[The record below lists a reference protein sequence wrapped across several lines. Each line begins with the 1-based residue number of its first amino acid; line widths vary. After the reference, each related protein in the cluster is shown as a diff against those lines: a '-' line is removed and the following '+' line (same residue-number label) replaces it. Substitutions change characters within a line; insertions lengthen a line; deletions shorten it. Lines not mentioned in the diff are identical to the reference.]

1 MLVMVGSNIATV
13 RRAAELH
20 TTISRVNETHLRNS
34 RHLDQVRNGIQA
46 TRLLIR
52 DYLLDTSSERGPEYR
67 ERMSEYRAATESH
80 IRALEQVDAEKS
92 RELMVAF
99 GQYCAKIAPIF
110 DWTVQDSQRSSYS
123 FLREGVTPRR
133 EAVTALSNEIEK
145 AMDAALQENVVQIA
159 KLEAEFN
166 DFLNRMAMATA
177 ILGLLVAFAS
187 VFRVRTLELRSADQH
202 KHTEQAEQEMRR
214 LSHQLV
220 HAQEDERRS
229 ISRELHDE
237 VGQMLTGLRM
247 EFRSLSK
254 LHGAS
259 RAEFETRIE
268 QGRVLLDQTLQAV
281 RDIAMGLR
289 PSMLDDLGLDAA
301 LRWQVREFGRRHD
314 IPVTLNLDADLTNL
328 PEQHR
333 TNLYRI
339 VQEALTNCAR
349 HAQASSVTI
358 TIAYKNG
365 DLRLVVS
372 DDGVG
377 LSQPVNPGGGLGLI
391 GIQERARDLGGS
403 VRLDSSPG
411 RGTSL
416 AVSVPAEWRTANARH
431 TSTTG

>member
-1 MLVMVGSNIATV
+1 ML
-13 RRAAELH
+13 
-20 TTISRVNETHLRNS
+20 
-34 RHLDQVRNGIQA
+34 
-46 TRLLIR
+46 
-52 DYLLDTSSERGPEYR
+52 
-67 ERMSEYRAATESH
+67 
-80 IRALEQVDAEKS
+80 
-92 RELMVAF
+92 
-99 GQYCAKIAPIF
+99 
-110 DWTVQDSQRSSYS
+110 DWTVQDAQRSSYA

-133 EAVTALSNEIEK
+133 EAVTALTNEIET
-145 AMDAALQENVVQIA
+145 AVDASLQDNVA
-159 KLEAEFN
+159 RLARRETDFNEF
-166 DFLNRMAMATA
+166 LMRMTVATG

-187 VFRVRTLELRSADQH
+187 VFRVRTLERRGEEQH
-202 KHTEQAEQEMRR
+202 RLTEQAEQEMRR

-247 EFRSLSK
+247 EFRSLGK
-254 LHGAS
+254 MHGAS
-259 RAEFETRIE
+259 RADFDTRLE
-268 QGRVLLDQTLQAV
+268 QGRVLLDQTLQSV

-314 IPVTLNLDADLTNL
+314 IPVTLNIDADLTNL

-349 HAQASSVTI
+349 HAQAQSVTI

-377 LSQPVNPGGGLGLI
+377 MSQPAHPGGGLGLI

-416 AVSVPAEWRTANARH
+416 SVSVPADWRTASVRH
-431 TSTTG
+431 TSTAG